1 MRKRV
6 RKLKIRSKKRA
17 RRPKKMRKRIRR
29 KQKRL
34 PRRPPKDLAHCQRM
48 ASITIFIGTNSIK
61 SRKK

>member
-34 PRRPPKDLAHCQRM
+34 PRRPPKDLVHCQRTV
-48 ASITIFIGTNSIK
+48 STTIFIGTNSIK